1 MTIPELAAAQRR
13 FFDSGRTRSVAF
25 REEQLRRLHAGPPAH
40 VALDEARGLVGR

>member
-25 REEQLRRLHAGPPAH
+25 REEQLRRLQA
-40 VALDEARGLVGR
+40 ARGRKRSPCWPP